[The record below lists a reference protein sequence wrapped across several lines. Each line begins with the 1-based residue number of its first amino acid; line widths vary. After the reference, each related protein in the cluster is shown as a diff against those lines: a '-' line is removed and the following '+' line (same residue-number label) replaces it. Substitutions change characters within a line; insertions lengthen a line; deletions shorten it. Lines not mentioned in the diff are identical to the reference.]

1 MSVLRKFSK
10 SLHHGHGEGETDSNG
25 TKSPVSPHS
34 PHSTHSM
41 SPHGPR
47 KSIAAFLKSE
57 SNQSWSS
64 DEYNSDDSSEMSK
77 NAIKRLHKKE
87 LKEARHRLS
96 EDIAVDSEARR
107 KERENRA
114 SIEESSE
121 MRTRYGDTP
130 LVQSQE
136 WTHQERAKFETFSPE
151 KIGEDVIFRARI
163 HHIRRMGPKLI
174 FVIFRQQI
182 MTMQGVV
189 GEEQGKVSTFMVQ
202 WAERIR
208 IGSVVLVKGVLQKP
222 NVPITGTTLSNV
234 ELHVRELH
242 CIVRRA
248 EPIPFSVFEAE
259 LSKVDDKN
267 EDGRRTHIS
276 DRTRLANRIIDLR
289 TATSQAIFRV
299 QSGVSNLFRNAL
311 DSRGFTEIHSP
322 KLQGG
327 GTESGSSVFQI
338 NYFGRP
344 AFLAQSPQLSKQM
357 CIAAD
362 FEKVYEVGAIFR
374 AENSQT
380 HRHLTEYTGLDIEM
394 AIEEHYHEAL
404 LTVDAT
410 IKSIFEG
417 LYTRYRREIDVI
429 KNQFPHE
436 DLVWLEQTPIIPF
449 QDGIQLLID
458 SGYVDEE
465 GNPPSKHEDMATRDE
480 IRLGELIKEKY
491 KTDYYIL
498 DKFPV
503 SARPFY
509 TMPDPTDDKFT
520 NSFDIF
526 VRGQEIV
533 SGGQRI
539 HESKMLEEN
548 MKVFGVDPSTME
560 EYMEGFRW
568 GAPPHAGAGIGLER
582 LVMLILKLGN
592 IRLASLFHR
601 DPKSFPAKPVE
612 VKLPH
617 PDDNTLTPPWTK
629 KDASPDEKKLQL
641 LENLIANY
649 GDATN
654 TNWTDDK
661 YLIWRHEGTGA
672 AVSYVPSHG
681 HAIIPGNPLCDASQ
695 YTKIIIVFLQWLKRE
710 KKLKPIWI
718 LASTDIEEILG
729 VKLGWKT
736 LSCTAEERVD
746 PTKNAAESDPDVAR
760 KVRHAQ
766 NEGVK
771 IIDLPEDKPVPQ
783 EIMDKVDVRVKEW
796 LNNRHGT
803 QVHLS
808 EIKPWRDMV
817 HRRYFYATDKEGTIC
832 AIVVLARLSPEHG
845 LQAKYCLDFP
855 GAPSG
860 TIEYITIHALQAAAK
875 SGIKSMTFGG
885 GATAHLTP
893 GHHLTGAKVKMLQHA
908 YSAIVNQMH
917 LTRKSEFR
925 QKLGAVEGES
935 LSIPPSPPSPF
946 FY

>member
-1 MSVLRKFSK
+1 
-10 SLHHGHGEGETDSNG
+10 
-25 TKSPVSPHS
+25 
-34 PHSTHSM
+34 
-41 SPHGPR
+41 
-47 KSIAAFLKSE
+47 
-57 SNQSWSS
+57 
-64 DEYNSDDSSEMSK
+64 
-77 NAIKRLHKKE
+77 
-87 LKEARHRLS
+87 
-96 EDIAVDSEARR
+96 
-107 KERENRA
+107 
-114 SIEESSE
+114 
-121 MRTRYGDTP
+121 
-130 LVQSQE
+130 
-136 WTHQERAKFETFSPE
+136 
-151 KIGEDVIFRARI
+151 
-163 HHIRRMGPKLI
+163 
-174 FVIFRQQI
+174 
-182 MTMQGVV
+182 
-189 GEEQGKVSTFMVQ
+189 
-202 WAERIR
+202 
-208 IGSVVLVKGVLQKP
+208 
-222 NVPITGTTLSNV
+222 
-234 ELHVRELH
+234 
-242 CIVRRA
+242 
-248 EPIPFSVFEAE
+248 
-259 LSKVDDKN
+259 
-267 EDGRRTHIS
+267 
-276 DRTRLANRIIDLR
+276 
-289 TATSQAIFRV
+289 
-299 QSGVSNLFRNAL
+299 
-311 DSRGFTEIHSP
+311 
-322 KLQGG
+322 
-327 GTESGSSVFQI
+327 
-338 NYFGRP
+338 
-344 AFLAQSPQLSKQM
+344 
-357 CIAAD
+357 
-362 FEKVYEVGAIFR
+362 
-374 AENSQT
+374 
-380 HRHLTEYTGLDIEM
+380 
-394 AIEEHYHEAL
+394 
-404 LTVDAT
+404 
-410 IKSIFEG
+410 
-417 LYTRYRREIDVI
+417 
-429 KNQFPHE
+429 
-436 DLVWLEQTPIIPF
+436 
-449 QDGIQLLID
+449 
-458 SGYVDEE
+458 
-465 GNPPSKHEDMATRDE
+465 
-480 IRLGELIKEKY
+480 
-491 KTDYYIL
+491 
-498 DKFPV
+498 
-503 SARPFY
+503 
-509 TMPDPTDDKFT
+509 
-520 NSFDIF
+520 
-526 VRGQEIV
+526 
-533 SGGQRI
+533 
-539 HESKMLEEN
+539 
-548 MKVFGVDPSTME
+548 
-560 EYMEGFRW
+560 
-568 GAPPHAGAGIGLER
+568 
-582 LVMLILKLGN
+582 MLILKLGN

-925 QKLGAVEGES
+925 QKLGAVEDPVF
-935 LSIPPSPPSPF
+935 ICYPPHGLGQKGIRAIMNF
-946 FY
+946 FED